1 MLVDVIE
8 RHQQQRQPLQ
18 RLQRAAAQH
27 QRRGCADW
35 HPDRCIDA
43 FGVVHRIQSTALP
56 MPSATP
62 RASAASTGASL
73 VRTRLP
79 WSSTWRA
86 MSLHRRCQLFGKR
99 QGGRV
104 LHRLAMFG
112 QRLRCRCRGA
122 ALDVVG
128 QGLLRRFGE
137 LRHFGRVH
145 RAGRGQAQQRQTPAA
160 ASWPIDARRPRRPRR
175 APCRRREVLRRS
187 APRAPIWRPADCP
200 SGRPQTQVHA
210 ATDSASEVC
219 SVSGNSAANA
229 TSRFLLQVLAR
240 RFMAIIWIAASCSSS
255 FAATRNRCR

>member
-1 MLVDVIE
+1 MPE
-8 RHQQQRQPLQ
+8 R
-18 RLQRAAAQH
+18 A
-27 QRRGCADW
+27 
-35 HPDRCIDA
+35 
-43 FGVVHRIQSTALP
+43 VVACTAVGLGHRIQSTALP

-79 WSSTWRA
+79 CSSTWRA

-112 QRLRCRCRGA
+112 QRLRRRSRSA

-145 RAGRGQAQQRQTPAA
+145 RAGRSQAGSGRLQPLRAGRQTLADRIGRGEHRVDAA
-160 ASWPIDARRPRRPRR
+160 KRFDDQRLARRSGVQSR
-175 APCRRREVLRRS
+175 
-187 APRAPIWRPADCP
+187 CP
-200 SGRPQTQVHA
+200 SGRLHSQVHA
-210 ATDSASEVC
+210 ATDSASEAW
-219 SVSGNSAANA
+219 SVSGKSAANA
-229 TSRFLLQVLAR
+229 VSRFLLQVLAR